1 MLKGLKVCYLVL
13 QYSCDKGYA
22 FNWANQRKLFREYV
36 DYLTSLYVGDVKK
49 VFGFKCSDK
58 LIHDIFV
65 NAYEPYYELHV
76 LRTLIIVLS
85 LGKRIVLS
93 EEDKKVID
101 AFIKYIFIMSN
112 NERRC

>member
-13 QYSCDKGYA
+13 QYSCDKGYT
-22 FNWANQRKLFREYV
+22 FHWAIQRRLFREYL
-36 DYLTSLYVGDVKK
+36 DYMSSLYVGDMKK
-49 VFGFKCSDK
+49 VFCFKCSDK

-65 NAYEPYYELHV
+65 DVYEPYYELHL
-76 LRTLIIVLS
+76 LRTLITVLS
-85 LGKRIVLS
+85 MGKRIVLS

-112 NERRC
+112 NERR